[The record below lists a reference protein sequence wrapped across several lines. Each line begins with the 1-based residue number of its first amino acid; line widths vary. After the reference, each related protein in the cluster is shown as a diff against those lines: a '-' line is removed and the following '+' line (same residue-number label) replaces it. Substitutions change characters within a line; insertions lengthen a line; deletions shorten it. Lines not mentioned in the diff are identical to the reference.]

1 MNKNNVVFRWNLL
14 FYICNTST
22 DTSSVSSLVM
32 CFDSDWKTKWLCL
45 LSISLTCE
53 CFLLLL
59 LLLFLLNKFHARK
72 KKKHLNSNVDWCLA
86 TFSDSSNVLENIP
99 ECRLEY
105 LPICLHSF
113 LKAILW
119 IIFNVNTHNFRISY
133 LWRFYFLKC
142 SLFTLFFSFYRFVNK
157 YFTF

>member
-1 MNKNNVVFRWNLL
+1 MFSDENYCSTSVIPALIRQLSVAWWCVLIVIEKQNDFILFKFLVNV
-14 FYICNTST
+14 
-22 DTSSVSSLVM
+22 
-32 CFDSDWKTKWLCL
+32 
-45 LSISLTCE
+45 
-53 CFLLLL
+53 FLLLL